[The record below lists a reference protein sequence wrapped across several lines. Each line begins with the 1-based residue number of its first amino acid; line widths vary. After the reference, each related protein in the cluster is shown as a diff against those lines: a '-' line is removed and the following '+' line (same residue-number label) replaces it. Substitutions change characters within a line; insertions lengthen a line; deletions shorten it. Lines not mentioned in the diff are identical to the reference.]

1 MRGLARWVCL
11 PIMKT
16 FVAARSRA
24 YRDIPR
30 PMDAPQAHSPGTD
43 SDRILIFG
51 SGPALGWGVL
61 SHDLALPGA
70 LARALSARSGRGV
83 DVDLAASPATSL
95 GTAPRELTALRLCR
109 FDAIVITLGARDALN
124 LTSVR
129 VWRRE
134 LTALLRLLEQE
145 SSRTTHIFML
155 GNQPI
160 RSIPVFDSL
169 LGSVGARHGVALDR
183 VTAEVCQSLPRTTF
197 IAMTAAAPGEA
208 GRFRSAT
215 DYRNWAELLADS
227 MAAPL
232 DAGHLAPGDASPAQE
247 AAPQDV
253 RVLEEARQRAVDG
266 LGILDTDPEERFT
279 RIVAL
284 AQRSFGT
291 RWAAFTV
298 TDHDRQWDKA
308 NVGPFPQE
316 IPRSRSFTDVTI
328 RDPGPLVVADAQTD
342 PRFRANPLVVG
353 EPFIRFYA
361 GFPVES
367 PSGERIGALCVLDP
381 MPRPV
386 GEIDLVL
393 LRELAL
399 AVQGELRRGALVG

>member
-11 PIMKT
+11 PIMKVY
-16 FVAARSRA
+16 VATHAPA

-30 PMDAPQAHSPGTD
+30 PTDAPQAHSPGTD
-43 SDRILIFG
+43 SDRILLFG

-61 SHDLALPGA
+61 SHGLALPGA

-95 GTAPRELTALRLCR
+95 STAPRELAALRLWR

-124 LTSVR
+124 LTSLQA
-129 VWRRE
+129 WRRE
-134 LTALLRLLEQE
+134 LTALLRLVERE
-145 SSRTTHIFML
+145 SSRSTQIFLL
-155 GNQPI
+155 GNQPVA
-160 RSIPVFDSL
+160 SIPVFDSA
-169 LGSVGARHGVALDR
+169 LGAVGARHGVALDR
-183 VTAEVCQSLPRTTF
+183 VAAEICQALPRTTF
-197 IAMTAAAPGEA
+197 IAMTAAARGEP
-208 GRFRSAT
+208 GRFRSAA
-215 DYRNWAELLADS
+215 DYRNWGELLADS

-232 DAGHLAPGDASPAQE
+232 EAEHLEVPSASPPAVPKD
-247 AAPQDV
+247 A

-298 TDHDRQWDKA
+298 SDHDRQWNKA

-316 IPRSRSFTDVTI
+316 VPRSDTFSDMTI
-328 RDPGPLVVADAQTD
+328 RDPGPLVVADAVID
-342 PRFRANPLVVG
+342 PRFRDNPLVVG
-353 EPFIRFYA
+353 EPHIRFYA

-367 PSGERIGALCVLDP
+367 PSGERIGALCVFDP
-381 MPRPV
+381 MPRPA

-399 AVQGELRRGALVG
+399 AVQSELRRGAAVR